1 MTREDTESKE
11 PQEESGRELTW
22 WESNDSFHTDFPRLL
37 AQQSSLKEKHAL
49 SLC

>member
-22 WESNDSFHTDFPRLL
+22 WESMEAFT
-37 AQQSSLKEKHAL
+37 QISLG
-49 SLC
+49 C